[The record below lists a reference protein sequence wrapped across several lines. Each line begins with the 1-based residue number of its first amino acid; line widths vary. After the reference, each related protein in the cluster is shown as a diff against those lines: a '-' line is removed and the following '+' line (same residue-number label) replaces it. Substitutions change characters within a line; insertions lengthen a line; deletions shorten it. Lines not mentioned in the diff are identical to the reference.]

1 MVIAMYEKQQKSLTL
16 EDYNGVELPI
26 LGDGAGN
33 RITDNTGAVGVDNTT
48 NIANN
53 PYLDNK
59 PYRNLSDD
67 DETDNNFDGNGG
79 INILVNPAPTA
90 AAGWIIDVDK

>member
-67 DETDNNFDGNGG
+67 DETDNDFDGNGG

-90 AAGWIIDVDK
+90 AAG